1 MSAARMF
8 RRQYD
13 AQRGGGIVS
22 RTPTKIGII
31 GCGVISG
38 IYIEN
43 AQADVNPAAAQYR
56 AQQYGIPTACS
67 PEELLVDPAIEIV
80 VNLTPH
86 RLHRQVGMQIIEAGK
101 SVYSE
106 KPLTVYREESQELLA
121 AAARMGVRVGSAP
134 DTFFGGAWQTAR
146 QAIDDGLIGTPFAAM
161 ATVMHVRR
169 SPAEAQG
176 ARPASSPTRAT
187 VAGAISRAQL
197 EGLKYGASVAF
208 DRGPYYLNALIALLG
223 PAERVAGATRTVF
236 DEASQFGTTLKVE
249 SPTHVAG
256 IIEFSGGVVCQFLT
270 SSDVY
275 GTGLPHIE
283 IYGTEGSLRCP
294 DPNYF
299 PGPVYLRTPDSKELV
314 ALACQHSYNQDSRG
328 VGVAD
333 LAVAIKR
340 GRPHRASG
348 EMGAH
353 VVDIL
358 NAIHESADEGR
369 RIELQTTCARPEAL
383 PLDLPDWTIDD

>member
-1 MSAARMF
+1 MA
-8 RRQYD
+8 
-13 AQRGGGIVS
+13 

-43 AQADVNPAAAQYR
+43 ARRLEAIECVAVADVNPAAAQYR
-56 AQQYGIPTACS
+56 AQQYDIPTACT
-67 PEELLVDPAIEIV
+67 PEELLAEPEIAIV

-86 RLHRQVGMQIIEAGK
+86 RLHRQVGLQIIAAGK
-101 SVYSE
+101 HLYSE
-106 KPLTVYREESQELLA
+106 KPLTVYREESQDLLA
-121 AAARMGVRVGSAP
+121 AAASRGVRVGSAP

-146 QAIDDGLIGTPFAAM
+146 QAIDDGLIGVPFAAT
-161 ATVMHVRR
+161 ATLHGRR
-169 SPAEAQG
+169 APVAEQG
-176 ARPASSPTRAT
+176 PRSASSPTRAT
-187 VAGAISRAQL
+187 VAGAISRTQL
-197 EGLKYGASVAF
+197 EGLKYGAGVPF
-208 DRGPYYLNALIALLG
+208 DMGPYYLQALIALLG
-223 PAERVAGATRTVF
+223 PARRVSGATRTVF
-236 DEASQFGTTLKVE
+236 EEKTQFGSTLKVE

-256 IIEFSGGVVCQFLT
+256 LIEFSDGVLCQFLT
-270 SSDVY
+270 SGDAY
-275 GTGLPHIE
+275 GTGFPHIE

-299 PGPVYLRTPDSKELV
+299 PGPVFLRKPDSTELV
-314 ALACQHSYNQDSRG
+314 ALECAHGYNQDSRG

-333 LAVAIKR
+333 LAVAI
-340 GRPHRASG
+340 GHDRPHRATG

-369 RIELQTTCARPEAL
+369 RIELRTTCARPAAL
-383 PLDLPDWTIDD
+383 PPDLPDWTIDG

>member
-1 MSAARMF
+1 MA
-8 RRQYD
+8 
-13 AQRGGGIVS
+13 

-43 AQADVNPAAAQYR
+43 ARRLEAIECVAVADVNLAAAQYR
-56 AQQYGIPTACS
+56 AQQYDIPTACS
-67 PEELLVDPAIEIV
+67 PEELLADPEIAIV

-86 RLHRQVGMQIIEAGK
+86 RLHRQVGLQIIEAGK
-101 SVYSE
+101 SLYSE
-106 KPLTVYREESQELLA
+106 KPLTVYRDESQELLA
-121 AAARMGVRVGSAP
+121 AAASRGVRVGSAP

-146 QAIDDGLIGTPFAAM
+146 RAIDDGLIGAPFAAT
-161 ATVMHVRR
+161 ATLQWRR

-176 ARPASSPTRAT
+176 PRPVSSPTRAT
-187 VAGAISRAQL
+187 VAGAISRTQL

-208 DRGPYYLNALIALLG
+208 DMGPYYLHALIALLG
-223 PAERVAGATRTVF
+223 PARRVSGATRTVF
-236 DEASQFGTTLKVE
+236 EEKTQFGTTLKVE
-249 SPTHVAG
+249 SPTHVTG
-256 IIEFSGGVVCQFLT
+256 LIEFSGGVVCQFLT

-299 PGPVYLRTPDSKELV
+299 PGPIYLRKPDSKELIE
-314 ALACQHSYNQDSRG
+314 LPCRHSYNQDSRG

-333 LAVAIKR
+333 LAVAIEQ

-369 RIELQTTCARPEAL
+369 RSELQTTCARPAAL
-383 PLDLPDWTIDD
+383 PLDLPNWTIDD

>member
-1 MSAARMF
+1 M
-8 RRQYD
+8 
-13 AQRGGGIVS
+13 AQEGDVS
-22 RTPTKIGII
+22 VARTPTKIGII

-43 AQADVNPAAAQYR
+43 ARRLDAIECVAVADVNPAAARYR
-56 AQQYGIPTACS
+56 AEQYGIPRACA
-67 PEELLVDPAIEIV
+67 PEELLADPAIAIV

-86 RLHRQVGMQIIEAGK
+86 RLHHRVGLQIIAAGK
-101 SVYSE
+101 HLYSE
-106 KPLTVYREESQELLA
+106 KPLTVYREESQELLEEA
-121 AAARMGVRVGSAP
+121 AKAGVRVGSAP

-146 QAIDDGLIGTPFAAM
+146 RAIDDGLIGVPFAAQ
-161 ATVMHVRR
+161 ATLQWRR
-169 SPAEAQG
+169 APADEQG
-176 ARPASSPTRAT
+176 PRATISPTRAT
-187 VAGAISRAQL
+187 VAGAIGRAQS

-208 DRGPYYLNALIALLG
+208 DMGPYYLTALINLLG
-223 PAERVAGATRTVF
+223 PATHAAGATRQVF
-236 DEASQFGTTLKVE
+236 AEKAQFGSTITVE

-256 IIEFSGGVVCQFLT
+256 LIEFAGGAVCQFLT
-270 SSDVY
+270 SGDAY

-299 PGPVYLRTPDSKELV
+299 PGPVYLRQPDSTALV
-314 ALACQHSYNQDSRG
+314 ALDCAHGYNQDSRG

-333 LAVAIKR
+333 LAVALAHD
-340 GRPHRASG
+340 RPHRATG

-369 RIELQTTCARPEAL
+369 RIALRTTCARPAAL
-383 PLDLPDWTIDD
+383 PPQLPDWTIED